1 MTDYKMILALQNTI
15 IHSRRPVFI
24 IEEKGYKVVCDTPGS
39 RDRLNIYVGRNL
51 ESILNEDIRKN
62 ELKTYVY
69 KNNET
74 NEVYHLKIESIIEGY
89 KLVVPILVMESEK
102 LDQIADSEAFK
113 HNKDAA
119 VLMDIERK
127 VIAINDKFEC
137 LFGYKNKK
145 IKGKP
150 INKIFKFTKEEN
162 AYAIHILEETKYSD
176 EVVMV
181 AKRLNEQNESI
192 KVQITHTP
200 IYSLDELIGYQISYK
215 ELESNIITD
224 LTAYQKIIDHH
235 TDGIMIADE
244 NEKIIY
250 ANNAFINMLEY
261 QLTEL
266 RQTKFFDNKIMNYA
280 EPKLYKEMLH
290 SVKTKFQWQGE
301 SWERK
306 RSGKIIPVW
315 KQIFIVKDE
324 EGKVSRYVAIY
335 KDLSDITSAN
345 MVKLVDR
352 DPLTSLYT
360 REYFVKRVTERLSKF
375 PDNQRVLFIDIDNF
389 KNLNDR
395 NGHLFGDK
403 ILIEFSKIMVLVFRG
418 HLKARYAG
426 DEFVVYFG
434 ENIKGSD
441 IVRLMY
447 DFKEMVSKPVIIEGK
462 EYFISVSMGLSI
474 SQQDGKTAAELLD
487 VADHRMYM
495 EKRITKEKRGME

>member
-137 LFGYKNKK
+137 LFGYKNKN

-181 AKRLNEQNESI
+181 AKRLNQQNESI

-266 RQTKFFDNKIMNYA
+266 RETKFFDNKIMNYA

-335 KDLSDITSAN
+335 KDLSDITSVN

-403 ILIEFSKIMVLVFRG
+403 ILIEFSKIMVLVFRV

-426 DEFVVYFG
+426 DEFVVHFG

-474 SQQDGKTAAELLD
+474 SQQDGKTASELLN

-495 EKRITKEKRGME
+495 EKRIAKEKRGME